1 MKTYASRST
10 QSGFTL
16 TEVML
21 VLVVGAI
28 LLGSSLAL
36 YNQMR
41 NSSGHTNAWQ
51 RVIALQTTVEDIAVA
66 KNGTYPTID
75 ELRTVWKARR
85 PADYAAS
92 PWGGPALGGGSASES
107 KDGIKGG
114 TREADDHSDDR
125 TNVGDSGILYYYHL
139 PPNEIDGFL
148 TFADLAKGG
157 DKTQI
162 RFYMV
167 GIADSN
173 GDRYYYV
180 TGAQPKTGGQVE
192 GEVGD

>member
-1 MKTYASRST
+1 MKDSLIRQRQA
-10 QSGFTL
+10 GFTL

-41 NSSGHTNAWQ
+41 NNSGHTNAWQ
-51 RVIALQTTVEDIAVA
+51 RVLALQTTVEDIAVA

-85 PADYAAS
+85 PSDYATS
-92 PWGGPALGGGSASES
+92 PWGGPAMGGAPASES
-107 KDGIKGG
+107 KDGIRGNQ
-114 TREADDHSDDR
+114 RAADDYSDDK
-125 TNVGDSGILYYYHL
+125 TNVGDSGILYYYYL
-139 PPNEIDGFL
+139 APNELDGYL

-167 GIADSN
+167 SIADSN

-180 TGAQPKTGGQVE
+180 NGFQPKTGGQVE
-192 GEVGD
+192 GEVGE